1 MKAMARL
8 LLIGVPLLAL
18 AACGG
23 GTTAPN
29 PPPPPVGSAPSN
41 RRLQPPPP
49 PAVASVAVTPSS
61 ATLIAGATTQLT
73 ATPRDAQG
81 NPLTG
86 RTVTWT
92 SSLESVATVST
103 AGLVFAVTPGSA
115 QIRATSEGITGE
127 ATVTAT
133 PGPVA
138 VVSVTPP
145 TLAMLVGATAPL
157 SATARDAR
165 GNLVTGR
172 PITWT
177 SSALAVASVSAGGV
191 VSALAVGTTTMTAT
205 VAGIAGTSSVVIT
218 APPANLEIHQI
229 NVGWG
234 GSILVRGPDG
244 TTVLLEAGNTG
255 DGTASVVPYLKSVG
269 VQPGQGLDY
278 TIAGHQHCD
287 HVGGLD
293 EVVRAGYDVHRK
305 NYFNGSSNTTSCT
318 DQWKAV
324 TPTTSAGRH
333 VVPVLGSTIPL
344 GNGATLTFLASNGSL
359 IGGGHV
365 TVSDENDRSIAVL
378 IKYGGFDFLWASD
391 LGGGSA
397 DNACTGRSTSQTDVE
412 TALITAISPGG
423 STPLISTGGIDVLVA
438 NHHGSESSTNS
449 TYMNRTRPTVAL
461 IGVGAGQSSNF
472 ALPRRSVVENVL
484 LAQAPCVTAPPAVV
498 LQTEEGSPTGAE
510 TSFAGFSVGDIRITT
525 DGRSGFTVA
534 ASGRVSQ
541 GPFEG
546 ALAGLPR
553 TFLLDDAMQPSGVAR
568 ALRVASNG
576 GHW

>member
-29 PPPPPVGSAPSN
+29 PPPP
-41 RRLQPPPP
+41 PPPP

-177 SSALAVASVSAGGV
+177 SSALAVASVSAGG
-191 VSALAVGTTTMTAT
+191 G
-205 VAGIAGTSSVVIT
+205 
-218 APPANLEIHQI
+218 EC
-229 NVGWG
+229 
-234 GSILVRGPDG
+234 
-244 TTVLLEAGNTG
+244 
-255 DGTASVVPYLKSVG
+255 
-269 VQPGQGLDY
+269 PG
-278 TIAGHQHCD
+278 
-287 HVGGLD
+287 
-293 EVVRAGYDVHRK
+293 
-305 NYFNGSSNTTSCT
+305 
-318 DQWKAV
+318 
-324 TPTTSAGRH
+324 GRH
-333 VVPVLGSTIPL
+333 HDDDG
-344 GNGATLTFLASNGSL
+344 
-359 IGGGHV
+359 
-365 TVSDENDRSIAVL
+365 DRCR
-378 IKYGGFDFLWASD
+378 D
-391 LGGGSA
+391 
-397 DNACTGRSTSQTDVE
+397 R
-412 TALITAISPGG
+412 
-423 STPLISTGGIDVLVA
+423 
-438 NHHGSESSTNS
+438 
-449 TYMNRTRPTVAL
+449 
-461 IGVGAGQSSNF
+461 
-472 ALPRRSVVENVL
+472 
-484 LAQAPCVTAPPAVV
+484 
-498 LQTEEGSPTGAE
+498 
-510 TSFAGFSVGDIRITT
+510 GD
-525 DGRSGFTVA
+525 
-534 ASGRVSQ
+534 Q
-541 GPFEG
+541 
-546 ALAGLPR
+546 
-553 TFLLDDAMQPSGVAR
+553 
-568 ALRVASNG
+568 
-576 GHW
+576 